1 MTRTADPEEIARF
14 DAMAD
19 EWWDETGPAAPLH
32 ALNPARISAIREAA
46 VAHFGRETEALAPLA
61 GLTALDIGCGG
72 GLAAEPLARMGA
84 RVAGVDASERAVD
97 AARRHARAAGLDIDY
112 RRGAVEE
119 LDETAFDIVLAL
131 EIIEHVDDVDAFV
144 AAAAARTAPGG
155 LLIAA
160 TLNRTKRAFARAI
173 LGAEYALGWLPR
185 GTHRWSKFVRPDE
198 LIGSLERRGLLALG
212 AAGFSWRP
220 FSRRWAVTR
229 DLSVNYMVWAARQR

>member
-32 ALNPARISAIREAA
+32 ALNPARISAIRSAA
-46 VAHFGRETEALAPLA
+46 VAHFGRETESLAPLA

-72 GLAAEPLARMGA
+72 GLVAEPLARMGA
-84 RVAGVDASERAVD
+84 RVTGVDASERAVD
-97 AARRHARAAGLDIDY
+97 AARRHARAAGLAIDY
-112 RRGAVEE
+112 RRGAVED
-119 LDETAFDIVLAL
+119 LDETTFDIVLAL
-131 EIIEHVDDVDAFV
+131 EVIEHVDDVDAFV

-155 LLIAA
+155 LLAA
-160 TLNRTKRAFARAI
+160 TTLNRTKRAFAMAI
-173 LGAEYALGWLPR
+173 LGAEYVLGRLPR

-220 FSRRWAVTR
+220 FSQRWAVTR

>member
-1 MTRTADPEEIARF
+1 MTRTTDPEEIARF

-32 ALNPARISAIREAA
+32 TLNPARISAIRSAA
-46 VAHFGRETEALAPLA
+46 VAHFGRKTESLAPLV

-84 RVAGVDASERAVD
+84 RVTGVDASERAVD

-119 LDETAFDIVLAL
+119 LDERTFDIVLAL
-131 EIIEHVDDVDAFV
+131 EVIEHVDDVDAFV

-155 LLIAA
+155 LLAAA
-160 TLNRTKRAFARAI
+160 TLNRTKRAFAMAI
-173 LGAEYALGWLPR
+173 LGAEYILGRLPR

>member
-1 MTRTADPEEIARF
+1 M
-14 DAMAD
+14 
-19 EWWDETGPAAPLH
+19 
-32 ALNPARISAIREAA
+32 
-46 VAHFGRETEALAPLA
+46 
-61 GLTALDIGCGG
+61 
-72 GLAAEPLARMGA
+72 
-84 RVAGVDASERAVD
+84 
-97 AARRHARAAGLDIDY
+97 
-112 RRGAVEE
+112 
-119 LDETAFDIVLAL
+119 
-131 EIIEHVDDVDAFV
+131 DDVDAFV

-160 TLNRTKRAFARAI
+160 TLNRTKRAFAKAI